1 MEKPYML
8 TYDLNSPGQKY
19 EELINVIKKEISNGH
34 CNYWKSSF
42 LFRSSLS
49 TSEMIEK
56 LKPYLDSGDKLF
68 VTEIVNNKQGWLTKE
83 QWDFINHNIFI

>member
-1 MEKPYML
+1 MMKPYML

-19 EELINVIKKEISNGH
+19 EELRNVIKEEISNGY

-42 LFRSSLS
+42 LFRSAL
-49 TSEMIEK
+49 TPSEILDK

-68 VTEIVNNKQGWLTKE
+68 FAEITDNHQGWLTKS
-83 QWDFINHNIFI
+83 QWDFINQNIFD

>member
-1 MEKPYML
+1 
-8 TYDLNSPGQKY
+8 
-19 EELINVIKKEISNGH
+19 
-34 CNYWKSSF
+34 F